1 VNPHAKSEILES
13 MQAHATQF
21 TEYLS
26 SLTPEQ
32 FFKSS
37 LESWGAA
44 HQTQH
49 LTQTLGMIVRGL
61 SNPDRLPPTPE
72 GVKARDFET
81 IKRDYNTA
89 LGGGITVT
97 GNFAPTLEDRTDG
110 AYQSEIIATFQ
121 NTVNA
126 FSSALEPW
134 DDQKLDAL
142 GMKHPLMGLM
152 PTREMA
158 IFAVYHNTHHE
169 AGIKRRMAK
178 GEGQK

>member
-1 VNPHAKSEILES
+1 MNPHTKPEILET

-21 TEYLS
+21 TAYLS

-49 LTQTLGMIVRGL
+49 LVQTLGMIVRGL
-61 SNPDRLPPTPE
+61 NSPDRLPPVPN
-72 GVKARDFET
+72 GMKARGFEG
-81 IKRDYNTA
+81 IKREYNTA

-97 GNFAPTLEDRTDG
+97 GNFAPTLEDRSDA
-110 AYQSEIIATFQ
+110 AYQSEIIAAFQ

-126 FSSALEPW
+126 FSSALESW
-134 DDQKLDAL
+134 NDEQLDAL

-169 AGIKRRMAK
+169 AGIKRKLAS
-178 GEGQK
+178 